1 VAATAAQQNGEK
13 TMVEFRNTGANG
25 TNPAI
30 TDETVSKVGR
40 AVGQIALIREAYREG
55 LTELDSEDDKEE
67 LAERAEAA
75 AVHAI
80 SEQGLTI
87 TEYNR
92 VVASADDDPDLEER
106 LLAAAQAN

>member
-1 VAATAAQQNGEK
+1 MA
-13 TMVEFRNTGANG
+13 EFRNTSDGGANP
-25 TNPAI
+25 TI
-30 TDETVSKVGR
+30 TDETISKVGR

-55 LTELDSEDDKEE
+55 LTELDSEDDKQE

-87 TEYNR
+87 SEYNR
-92 VVASADDDPDLEER
+92 VVASADDDPDLEDR
-106 LLAAAQAN
+106 LVAAAQAD